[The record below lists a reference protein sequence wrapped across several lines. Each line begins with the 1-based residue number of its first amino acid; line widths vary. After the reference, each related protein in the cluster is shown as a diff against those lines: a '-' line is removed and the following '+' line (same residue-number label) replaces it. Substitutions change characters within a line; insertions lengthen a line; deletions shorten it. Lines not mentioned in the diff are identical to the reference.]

1 MVLCWRLC
9 RYLILKTIKPA
20 KRPANLLTEKHRNH
34 VQVFHRHAIVLK
46 DFPGIGTIKGLGQ
59 TFGDAAKAPIASL
72 ASIARLQFVRIRDVQ
87 EEQFNELLR
96 IARHIFV
103 GSGAVHEGLCA
114 ESTFRMQEP
123 EAENWEE
130 KFSYFST

>member
-1 MVLCWRLC
+1 
-9 RYLILKTIKPA
+9 
-20 KRPANLLTEKHRNH
+20 

-46 DFPGIGTIKGLGQ
+46 DFPGIGTVKGLGQ

-103 GSGAVHEGLCA
+103 GSWSGARRALRRKHFPDAG
-114 ESTFRMQEP
+114 T
-123 EAENWEE
+123 
-130 KFSYFST
+130 

>member
-1 MVLCWRLC
+1 
-9 RYLILKTIKPA
+9 
-20 KRPANLLTEKHRNH
+20 

-46 DFPGIGTIKGLGQ
+46 DFPGIGTVKGLGQ
-59 TFGDAAKAPIASL
+59 TFGDAAKAPTASL

-103 GSGAVHEGLCA
+103 GSWSGARRALRRKALSGCRNLRPKIGRKGSLIFPPDA
-114 ESTFRMQEP
+114 SKAAPQS
-123 EAENWEE
+123 
-130 KFSYFST
+130 K

>member
-9 RYLILKTIKPA
+9 RYLILKAIKPA
-20 KRPANLLTEKHRNH
+20 KRPGNLLTEKHRNH

-59 TFGDAAKAPIASL
+59 TFGDAAKAPVARL
-72 ASIARLQFVRIRDVQ
+72 ASIARLQFVHIRDVQ

-103 GSGAVHEGLCA
+103 ESWSGARRALRRKHFPDAG
-114 ESTFRMQEP
+114 T
-123 EAENWEE
+123 
-130 KFSYFST
+130 